1 MKSVKMTI
9 FAHVFIAHRDNTRV
23 PCPLLFTILVYP
35 KVRLFL
41 FLNCHPPY
49 TVCVYAF
56 ACKTIHVILIGRM
69 CVCVC
74 VPVHVCQKIVFVV
87 E

>member
-9 FAHVFIAHRDNTRV
+9 FFAHVFIAHRDNTCV

-41 FLNCHPPY
+41 FLNRHPPY

-56 ACKTIHVILIGRM
+56 ACKIIHVILIGR
-69 CVCVC
+69 VC

-87 E
+87 K